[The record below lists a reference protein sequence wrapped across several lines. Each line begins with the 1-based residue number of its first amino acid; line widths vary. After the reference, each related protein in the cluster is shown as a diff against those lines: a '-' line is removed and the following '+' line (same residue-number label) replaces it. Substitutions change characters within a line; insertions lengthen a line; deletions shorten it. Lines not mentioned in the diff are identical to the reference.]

1 MTVVHP
7 RLPPLVEPGPPLS
20 RAELDRY
27 SRHVLLPDV
36 GAVGQRRLRAA
47 RVAVIGA
54 GGLGSPILTYLTAAG
69 VGTIGVVDFDVVEES
84 NLQRQI
90 VHGVDDIG
98 RPKVDSAVSAVRR
111 IDPTLDIRAIPVRLT
126 SANALGVLS
135 GYDLVLD
142 GTDNF
147 ATRYLVN
154 DACVLLGIPY
164 VWGSVFRFEGQ
175 VSVFWATHGPQYR
188 DLFPTP
194 PPPGSVPSCGEGGV
208 LGVVCAVVGSLMAT
222 EAVKLICGIGEPLLG
237 RVLTYDALRAGFR
250 TLSVRPDP
258 TAAPVTGLVDYE
270 QWCGT
275 RAAAVP
281 DPDRGTRVT
290 VDELERLR
298 GGRDELTLVDVREQT
313 EHELGVIPGSLA
325 IPLGR
330 LTDEESLAELRTA
343 AASGP
348 VVLYCASGVRS
359 ARGVDTLAGHGVPAA
374 GLDGGFT
381 AWTRSGGAAQG
392 ADAVATRA

>member
-1 MTVVHP
+1 MTPAAP
-7 RLPPLVEPGPPLS
+7 RIPPLVEPGPPLS

-84 NLQRQI
+84 NLQRQT
-90 VHGVDDIG
+90 VHGVEDVG
-98 RPKVDSAVSAVRR
+98 RAKVESAVAAVRR
-111 IDPTLDIRAIPVRLT
+111 IDPTVDIRAIPVRLT
-126 SANALGVLS
+126 ADNALSVLS

-154 DACVLLGIPY
+154 DVCVLLGIPC

-175 VSVFWATHGPQYR
+175 VSVFWAARGPQYR

-222 EAVKLICGIGEPLLG
+222 EAVKLICGVGEPLLG

-250 TLSVRPDP
+250 TLTVRPDP
-258 TAAPVTGLVDYE
+258 AAVPVTGLVDYD
-270 QWCGT
+270 QWCGSP
-275 RAAAVP
+275 AAGPEAVEAAELSAAEL
-281 DPDRGTRVT
+281 DILRSGSEVIT
-290 VDELERLR
+290 V
-298 GGRDELTLVDVREQT
+298 VDVREPS
-313 EHELGVIPGSLA
+313 EHHLGLIPGSLG
-325 IPLGR
+325 IPLAR
-330 LTDEESLAELRTA
+330 VTDEDSLAVLRA
-343 AASGP
+343 AADSGRI
-348 VVLYCASGVRS
+348 VVYCASGVRS
-359 ARGVDTLAGHGVPAA
+359 ARAVVALTDRGVPAA
-374 GLDGGFT
+374 GLTGGFT
-381 AWTRSGGAAQG
+381 AWTRSGGAVVG
-392 ADAVATRA
+392 PDAVATRA